1 MSRENEML
9 IAVSSGFVE
18 DGGEAREI
26 TAGRDRIA
34 PEVLDER
41 PQYGEFFD
49 RSVRARGTDALSAR
63 YRVRMPSGRVLAG

>member
-1 MSRENEML
+1 MSRDNEML

-34 PEVLDER
+34 PEVLAER

-49 RSVRARGTDALSAR
+49 RKVTAKGSDALSTR
-63 YRVRMPSGRVLAG
+63 YRVRTPDGRVIAG

>member
-1 MSRENEML
+1 MSKANEML
-9 IAVSSGFVE
+9 IAVNSGFVD

-34 PEVLDER
+34 PEVLAER

-49 RSVRARGTDALSAR
+49 PGVTARGTDATVAR
-63 YRVRMPSGRVLAG
+63 FRMWLPDGSVIAG

>member
-1 MSRENEML
+1 MSQANEML
-9 IAVSSGFVE
+9 VAVSSGFVD

-34 PEVLDER
+34 PEVLRDR

-49 RSVRARGTDALSAR
+49 PGVTARGTDATSAR
-63 YRVRMPSGRVLAG
+63 YRVTLPGGRVVAG